1 MDEKAVYTNYYL
13 DEIIKDTPISLN
25 IIGVGLK
32 DQEVILCV
40 AINADAI
47 IVIVLLYVTDVWH
60 QCLKDQMQ

>member
-1 MDEKAVYTNYYL
+1 VDEKAVYTNYYL